1 MILLSSFDPFEML
14 FQTFGCQFMLI
25 NRYINLTFENQLYS
39 ERNTNFNDINFREKY
54 KILFS
59 LA

>member
-1 MILLSSFDPFEML
+1 
-14 FQTFGCQFMLI
+14 MLI
-25 NRYINLTFENQLYS
+25 NRYINLTFEVNQLYS